1 MALPTTANT
10 AIVPSQLFIS
20 ALCQVKEE
28 KYRNQ
33 PSLFSFRQLRNNK
46 QKRLAHALFV
56 NIPSTQPKIM

>member
-1 MALPTTANT
+1 MALATTENI

-46 QKRLAHALFV
+46 QKRPAHALFV
-56 NIPSTQPKIM
+56 NTPSTQPKIM